1 MIDQGVVV
9 DVLLIVFSL
18 LSTNIGC
25 GVEPAVNHLVD
36 SGPPFPRLTSVAVSH
51 RLPSTTATPP
61 ANPLLRLLLML
72 RIGLHLMFAFLL
84 GFGLLRYLV
93 EDPSRA
99 HVTPVLPLVCALAVA
114 YLAGTVWEERHA
126 RGRTLL
132 DPSRGALWWLATVAA
147 LWIGLVI
154 HTQDFVWLLFPLIFL
169 FLHLLPRVAGLLA
182 VTALWLVAA
191 FVPAW
196 LHPESWGIGAA
207 LGPLIGAVFAIAAYY
222 TYRALHF
229 EVRHHQQITAQLR
242 ATQQELAL
250 REHQSGRLEERE
262 RLSREIHDTVA
273 QGLSSILLVSRAA
286 GNSLGKGDLA
296 ATEQQLTAIREVAQ
310 ENLAEARRF
319 VRDLASPS
327 VGADLS
333 ASLREIITRV
343 QSQQRA
349 LGSPLEISL
358 QVANE
363 VPADLPEPVS
373 STVVRVCQEAL
384 ANVVKHAD
392 ATTAVVTLAVWDL
405 ELTLDIFDDGRGF
418 EPEAVGGDSFGLSGL
433 ATRTSALGG
442 NLAVESQPGQGTVLA
457 VKIPLTS
464 ARPLPESAREEA

>member
-1 MIDQGVVV
+1 M
-9 DVLLIVFSL
+9 
-18 LSTNIGC
+18 
-25 GVEPAVNHLVD
+25 
-36 SGPPFPRLTSVAVSH
+36 SH
-51 RLPSTTATPP
+51 
-61 ANPLLRLLLML
+61 PLLRLLLML
-72 RIGLHLMFAFLL
+72 RLGLHLMFAFLL
-84 GFGLLRYLV
+84 GFGLLRYLA

-99 HVTPVLPLVCALAVA
+99 HLTPVLPLVCALAVA
-114 YLAGTVWEERHA
+114 YLAGTVWEDRYA

-132 DPSRGALWWLATVAA
+132 NPSRGARWWLATVAA
-147 LWIGLVI
+147 LWFGLVI

-169 FLHLLPRVAGLLA
+169 FLHLLPRITGLTAVA
-182 VTALWLVAA
+182 ALWVVAA

-196 LHPESWGIGAA
+196 LHPENWGVGAA

-222 TYRALHF
+222 TYRALHT

-250 REHQSGRLEERE
+250 REHQAGRLEERE
-262 RLSREIHDTVA
+262 RLAREIHDTVA

-286 GNSLGKGDLA
+286 GTSLGKDDLA
-296 ATEQQLTAIREVAQ
+296 AVEHQLSTIREVAQ

-349 LGSPLEISL
+349 LGSRLEISL
-358 QVANE
+358 QVATE
-363 VPADLPEPVS
+363 VPANLPEPVS
-373 STVVRVCQEAL
+373 SAVVRACQEAL

-405 ELTLDIFDDGRGF
+405 ELTLDVFDDGRGF
-418 EPEAVGGDSFGLSGL
+418 DPTKIEEGSFGLRGL
-433 ATRTSALGG
+433 DTRTTALGG
-442 NLAVESQPGQGTVLA
+442 NLTVESQPGQGTVLA

-464 ARPLPESAREEA
+464 ARPIPESAQEMPTQEEA